1 MNKNIF
7 LSLFVS
13 LFSFLILDFTYSK
26 VKNNKIANVIE
37 YDDNFEYNLKKN
49 ISLKDKFGPFLIDI
63 CTNKI
68 GMRIS
73 CKKSNKKKKL

>member
-7 LSLFVS
+7 LYLFVS

-37 YDDNFEYNLKKN
+37 YDDNFEYNLKKKYFFKRQIWPLFN
-49 ISLKDKFGPFLIDI
+49 
-63 CTNKI
+63 
-68 GMRIS
+68 
-73 CKKSNKKKKL
+73 